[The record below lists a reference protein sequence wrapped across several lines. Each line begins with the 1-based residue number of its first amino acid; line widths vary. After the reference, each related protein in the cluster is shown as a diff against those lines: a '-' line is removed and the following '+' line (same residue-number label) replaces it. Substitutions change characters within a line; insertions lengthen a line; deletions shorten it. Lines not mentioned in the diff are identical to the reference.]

1 MIGLLLQQLPL
12 ELPGRLPR
20 VIGLIMGGSPTTR
33 VVLGVTAVFSLVSWI
48 LILWKWRQFRKLRKA
63 GTRFLSAIERT
74 QRLEDAYKAIMRLPE
89 TPYTRVFRQGTNF
102 FSELRPGALRENAEP
117 APGLSETQL
126 SALWLVL
133 EKVQDEERDVM
144 SGGMV
149 WLAII
154 AVTSPLLGLLGTVLG
169 VMNAF
174 LGIQTTGSANIASVA
189 PGIAEALI
197 TTAFGLVA
205 AIPAA
210 IAYNYFANRLD
221 RFSGELEGFAS
232 EFIGTLAR
240 EGRL

>member
-1 MIGLLLQQLPL
+1 MIALLQAA
-12 ELPGRLPR
+12 GTLPR
-20 VIGLIMGGSPTTR
+20 PIAMILGGTPTTR
-33 VVLGVTAVFSLVSWI
+33 VVVAVTAAFSLLSWVI
-48 LILWKWRQFRKLRKA
+48 ILWKARQFSRLRKD
-63 GTRFLSAIERT
+63 GQRFLAAVERT

-89 TPYTRVFRQGTNF
+89 TAYSRVFRQGTNF
-102 FSELRPGALRENAEP
+102 FSELRPGALRENAPP

-133 EKVQDEERDVM
+133 EKVQDEERDAL

-149 WLAII
+149 WLAIV
-154 AVTSPLLGLLGTVLG
+154 AVTAPLLGLLGTVLG

-174 LGIQTTGSANIASVA
+174 IGIQTTGSANIASVA

>member
-1 MIGLLLQQLPL
+1 MIALLQA
-12 ELPGRLPR
+12 PGGLPR
-20 VIGLIMGGSPTTR
+20 GISLILGGTPTTM
-33 VVLGVTAVFSLVSWI
+33 VVLAVTAAFSLASWVI
-48 LILWKWRQFRKLRKA
+48 ILWKARQFRRLQRDGRK
-63 GTRFLSAIERT
+63 FLDAIERT
-74 QRLEDAYKAIMRLPE
+74 QRLEDAYKAVMRLSE

-102 FSELRPGALRENAEP
+102 FSELRPGSLRENAAP
-117 APGLSETQL
+117 APGLTETQL
-126 SALWLVL
+126 NALWLVL
-133 EKVQDEERDVM
+133 EKVQDEERDAM

-149 WLAII
+149 WLAIV
-154 AVTSPLLGLLGTVLG
+154 AVVAPLLGLLGTVLG

-174 LGIQTTGSANIASVA
+174 LGIQTTGSANIAAVA

-210 IAYNYFANRLD
+210 VAYNYYANRLD

>member
-1 MIGLLLQQLPL
+1 MMLMLQGFGGQTMGMILHATPA
-12 ELPGRLPR
+12 
-20 VIGLIMGGSPTTR
+20 TKA
-33 VVLGVTAVFSLVSWI
+33 VLGVLASFSLVSWWI
-48 LILWKWRQFRKLRKA
+48 IVWKARQFRRLRFD
-63 GTRFLSAIERT
+63 GGRFVEAIGRA
-74 QRLEDAYKAIMRLPE
+74 QRLEDAYKVITRLPE
-89 TPYTRVFRQGTNF
+89 TPYTRMFRQGINF
-102 FSELRPGALRENAEP
+102 FSELRPGSLREG
-117 APGLSETQL
+117 APPSAGLNDPQL
-126 SALWLVL
+126 NALWLIL
-133 EKVQDEERDVM
+133 EKVQDEERDAH
-144 SGGMV
+144 SGGLV

-154 AVTSPLLGLLGTVLG
+154 GVTGPLLGLLGTVIG

-174 LGIQTTGSANIASVA
+174 IGINVTGSASIASVA

-210 IAYNYFANRLD
+210 IAYNYFVTRLD

>member
-1 MIGLLLQQLPL
+1 MIALLQGAAPEMSSWRMILDGTPSSQIVV
-12 ELPGRLPR
+12 
-20 VIGLIMGGSPTTR
+20 VILA
-33 VVLGVTAVFSLVSWI
+33 LFSLASWV
-48 LILWKWRQFRKLRKA
+48 LIAWKAWQFRTLRRD
-63 GTRFLSAIERT
+63 GVRFVQAIERT
-74 QRLEDAYKAIMRLPE
+74 QRLEDAYKTAMRLPE
-89 TPYTRVFRQGTNF
+89 TPYTRIFRQGANF
-102 FSELRPGALRENAEP
+102 FSELRPGALRENAAP
-117 APGLSETQL
+117 QPGLTETQL
-126 SALWLVL
+126 HALWLVL
-133 EKVQDEERDVM
+133 EKVQDEERDAI

-149 WLAII
+149 WLSII
-154 AVTSPLLGLLGTVLG
+154 AVVAPLLGLLGTVLG

-174 LGIQTTGSANIASVA
+174 IGVYRGGSTEIAAVA

-210 IAYNYFANRLD
+210 IAYNYFVTRID

>member
-1 MIGLLLQQLPL
+1 MIALLQA
-12 ELPGRLPR
+12 PGGLPR
-20 VIGLIMGGSPTTR
+20 GIALILGGSPTTLA
-33 VVLGVTAVFSLVSWI
+33 VLAVIAAFSVVSWV
-48 LILWKWRQFRKLRKA
+48 LILWKARQFSRLRKD
-63 GTRFLSAIERT
+63 GERFLGAIERT

-102 FSELRPGALRENAEP
+102 FSELRPGALRENAAP
-117 APGLSETQL
+117 APGLTETQL

-133 EKVQDEERDVM
+133 EKVQDEERDAM

-174 LGIQTTGSANIASVA
+174 LGIQTTGSASIASVA

-210 IAYNYFANRLD
+210 IAYNYFVNRLD
-221 RFSGELEGFAS
+221 RFGGELEGFAS

>member
-1 MIGLLLQQLPL
+1 VTLAVQEATGGM
-12 ELPGRLPR
+12 PR
-20 VIGLIMGGSPTTR
+20 VVGMIVNASLSTQI
-33 VVLGVTAVFSLVSWI
+33 VLGVLAFFSLVSWVI
-48 LILWKWRQFRKLRKA
+48 ILWKWRQFRRLQRD
-63 GTRFLSAIERT
+63 GQRFVQSLERA
-74 QRLEDAYKAIMRLPE
+74 QRLEDAYKVIMRLPE

-102 FSELRPGALRENAEP
+102 FSELRPGALRENANP
-117 APGLSETQL
+117 APGLTETQL

-133 EKVQDEERDVM
+133 EKVQDEERDGH

-154 AVTSPLLGLLGTVLG
+154 AVTGPLLGLLGTVIG
-169 VMNAF
+169 VMIAF
-174 LGIQTTGSANIASVA
+174 IGVATSGTANIASVA

-210 IAYNYFANRLD
+210 IGYNYFVHRLD

>member
-1 MIGLLLQQLPL
+1 VIAVLQTS
-12 ELPGRLPR
+12 
-20 VIGLIMGGSPTTR
+20 GGSGIARTFGMIVNASASTM
-33 VVLGVTAVFSLVSWI
+33 VVLGVLAFGSVTAGVI
-48 LILWKWRQFRKLRKA
+48 ILWKLRQFRKVKKD
-63 GTRFLSAIERT
+63 GIRFTSALERT
-74 QRLEDAYKAIMRLPE
+74 QRLEEASKSSMRLPE

-102 FSELRPGALRENAEP
+102 FSELRPGALRENAP
-117 APGLSETQL
+117 AAAGLSETQL
-126 SALWLVL
+126 NALWLVL
-133 EKVQDEERDVM
+133 EKVQDEERDAL
-144 SGGMV
+144 SGGLV

-154 AVTSPLLGLLGTVLG
+154 GVTAPLLGLLGTVLG

-174 LGIQTTGSANIASVA
+174 VRIQTTGSANIASVA

-210 IAYNYFANRLD
+210 IAYNYFVTRLD